1 MAQKITVR
9 YPNAT
14 PQYDMSQQN
23 ELIRALEQTLLQLNN
38 SFSNKIPENESE
50 RVGWFLSQMANNYK
64 NIQKL
69 LDSTSPTQEMYA
81 APSETTS
88 VVKTINLYSNH
99 GSSLDVTVTIYDAS
113 SATTFEYQKVA
124 VDASNS
130 VDLLTFNNVLVLEA
144 GDKIQLQASQA
155 NAITMTAAVLEMTR
169 A

>member
-1 MAQKITVR
+1 
-9 YPNAT
+9 
-14 PQYDMSQQN
+14 
-23 ELIRALEQTLLQLNN
+23 
-38 SFSNKIPENESE
+38 
-50 RVGWFLSQMANNYK
+50 MANNYK

-81 APSETTS
+81 APIAKTA

-99 GSSLDVTVTIYDAS
+99 GSSLDVTVTVYDAS
-113 SATTFEYQKVA
+113 STTTFEYQKVS

-155 NAITMTAAVLEMTR
+155 NAITMTAAILEMTR
-169 A
+169 T